1 MSLKAELSIWAS
13 ALKAYDAQDVPT
25 SLAEFGRIADTSKIN
40 WNIGV
45 IHATLG
51 EHQSAVEWFARAVG
65 MDGFLTVGYM
75 QMGVSNFV
83 SVPGR
88 VPGREGGGGVEV
100 RGRQREGREGGTG
113 EE

>member
-1 MSLKAELSIWAS
+1 MSLKAELSTWAA
-13 ALKAYDAQDVPT
+13 ALRAYDAQDFPT

-40 WNIGV
+40 WNIGI

-83 SVPGR
+83 SVRAGAARAPAARAKGA
-88 VPGREGGGGVEV
+88 GGKGVKV
-100 RGRQREGREGGTG
+100 KS
-113 EE
+113 